1 MTWRELRTFIRH
13 LPRDSAY
20 GRAELGEEADWD
32 QQTHLLAR
40 IANET
45 AAANY
50 QRSGKKMPPN
60 EVIKPPRQ
68 TAKPKVK
75 ANGHQKTLGWDELNA
90 AFD

>member
-1 MTWRELRTFIRH
+1 MTWRELRTFVRH

-20 GRAELGEEADWD
+20 GRAELGEEAEWD
-32 QQTHLLAR
+32 QRTHLLAR

-50 QRSGKKMPPN
+50 QRASKKMPPG
-60 EVIKPPRQ
+60 EVIKPPGQ
-68 TAKPKVK
+68 AKAKAQ